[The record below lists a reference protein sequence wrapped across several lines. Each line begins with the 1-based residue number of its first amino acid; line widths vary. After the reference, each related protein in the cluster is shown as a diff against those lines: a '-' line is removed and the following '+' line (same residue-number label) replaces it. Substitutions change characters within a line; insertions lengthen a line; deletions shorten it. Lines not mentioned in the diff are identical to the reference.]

1 MKNIKRN
8 FAEALEI
15 PEEIVLNLP
24 LITMTGRERL
34 VVENYKGVIEYDEKQ
49 IRLNTSIG
57 ILKIEG
63 DSLVLKNI
71 AYESI
76 TILGVIKN
84 MEFLI

>member
-34 VVENYKGVIEYDEKQ
+34 VVENYKGVIE
-49 IRLNTSIG
+49 
-57 ILKIEG
+57 
-63 DSLVLKNI
+63 
-71 AYESI
+71 
-76 TILGVIKN
+76 
-84 MEFLI
+84 

>member
-57 ILKIEG
+57 ILKI
-63 DSLVLKNI
+63 V
-71 AYESI
+71 
-76 TILGVIKN
+76 IL
-84 MEFLI
+84 LY